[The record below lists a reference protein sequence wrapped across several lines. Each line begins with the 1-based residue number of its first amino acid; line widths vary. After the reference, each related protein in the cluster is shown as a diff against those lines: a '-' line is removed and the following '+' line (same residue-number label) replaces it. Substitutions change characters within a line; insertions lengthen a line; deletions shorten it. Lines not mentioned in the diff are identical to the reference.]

1 MTTHVVRLK
10 LFRLKTEG
18 QKPDVDLREKKDLM
32 FGLAISLQNS
42 YLIPKQVMTML
53 NSTYSETRERMGKS
67 IDALETELKRVRT
80 GRASL
85 NILDGIRVDYYG
97 TQTPLN
103 QMASLSVP
111 ESRLI
116 VIQPW
121 DATVIKDIEKA
132 LLKSDLGLT
141 PSSDG
146 KLIRLAIPP
155 LTEERRK
162 ELVKVVSKMCED
174 YKVAVRNIRRDSN
187 EFLKMAKKE
196 GDISEDDLFNGQDQ
210 VQEITDEFVKRIDD
224 IFKEKEKE
232 ILEF

>member
-1 MTTHVVRLK
+1 
-10 LFRLKTEG
+10 
-18 QKPDVDLREKKDLM
+18 
-32 FGLAISLQNS
+32 
-42 YLIPKQVMTML
+42 ML

-97 TQTPLN
+97 TQTALH

-162 ELVKVVSKMCED
+162 ELVKVTSKMCED
-174 YKVAVRNIRRDSN
+174 HKVAVRNIRRDSN

-196 GDISEDDLFNGQDQ
+196 GDISEDDLFKGQDQ

-224 IFKEKEKE
+224 IFQEKEKE

>member
-1 MTTHVVRLK
+1 
-10 LFRLKTEG
+10 
-18 QKPDVDLREKKDLM
+18 
-32 FGLAISLQNS
+32 
-42 YLIPKQVMTML
+42 ML
-53 NSTYSETRERMGKS
+53 NSTYSEARERMGKS
-67 IDALETELKRVRT
+67 IDALDSELKRVRT

-155 LTEERRK
+155 LTEDRRK
-162 ELVKVVSKMCED
+162 ELVKVTGKMCED
-174 YKVAVRNIRRDSN
+174 YKVAIRNIRRDSN

-196 GDISEDDLFNGQDQ
+196 GDISEDELFKGQDQ